1 MDKLKKYYIEKT
13 LALALCTYFSNGV
26 LPDTTC
32 EVHLEPT
39 TVGETSILVKE
50 LAIALVAVDKFLIG
64 VLKPTHQG
72 VQAVGA

>member
-13 LALALCTYFSNGV
+13 LALCTYFSDGV
-26 LPDTTC
+26 FPDTTC
-32 EVHLEPT
+32 GVHLEPT

-64 VLKPTHQG
+64 VREPTHQ
-72 VQAVGA
+72 QK